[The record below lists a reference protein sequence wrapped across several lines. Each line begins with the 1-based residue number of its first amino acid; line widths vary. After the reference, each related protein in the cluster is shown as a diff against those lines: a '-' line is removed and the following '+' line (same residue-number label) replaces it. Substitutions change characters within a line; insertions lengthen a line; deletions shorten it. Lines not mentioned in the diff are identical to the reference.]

1 MRLRCIRA
9 LSSVLFLLLL
19 PRHTTSYELSVNHD
33 EVTDADR
40 RVLLEIARAVKRV
53 KRNPF
58 STDEGRSSS
67 DSDLRQKEEDG
78 GDEDSNDGEG
88 GASSKPE
95 TFQGSAGDYCD
106 KFEQHFSYFCVGEV
120 DQSDQNAYVIKKFC
134 PSYKTACKHKAVT
147 SSVSLT
153 SWPTDP
159 FAKQITV
166 TSRPIPSETRTR
178 TSHRRRYSDEDSD
191 SSEDEE
197 IYYAELRKRYPC
209 KPDCDRRIFAHCT
222 EECKCDYIYPIVQ
235 RFCNPP
241 PMPLFLNTC
250 RLWYHGCPKYERYH
264 YSSQFVY
271 SKAEKGKVLRKS
283 TISFD
288 TKKPVIS
295 AGTPQQNPINP
306 YNLPQ
311 PAPLRNRA
319 LALAPIRRQK
329 RSTSD
334 HEDDLVVPPPVP
346 NGFKSK
352 TSFSEDETTTRTA
365 AVEAD
370 RDVSLTAPQSRAI
383 LANYQSEL
391 KSQEKKKRRSRRKKL
406 RRRRRYRQ
414 RFDGFDKDFEVKS
427 TTARPPTP
435 RELWRALKQLNGLT
449 SGPGAVGL
457 KSSPATLKGGR
468 NEQQGGLDGLL
479 ASVTQAQREKEET
492 ARQWAA
498 VATDPRQL
506 TEDIVSA
513 ATSIGAPEKSDQ
525 QTNTIEESATQTEAD
540 FNKIKPRTIGS
551 AAATTAV
558 VDEEPAG
565 DGAPKKASSGRA
577 KAHQGNIPILP
588 SDASFAARGG
598 GDDTFRAFD
607 GLSDSRGLVH
617 TPRSRSPFT
626 KPGLWEPNPADP
638 HSRDPANKYWY
649 HPESVG
655 VDWLNG
661 QVQWGGHWAVPAAG
675 TGGTAGMSAV
685 HFPTIGSFLN
695 IPDDYD

>member
-1 MRLRCIRA
+1 MLYKSHFLYHIRILQFSMRFGCLWA
-9 LSSVLFLLLL
+9 LSFGVLFSVFL
-19 PRHTTSYELSVNHD
+19 TSSAYELSINHD
-33 EVTDADR
+33 EVTDSDR

-58 STDEGRSSS
+58 ETERS
-67 DSDLRQKEEDG
+67 SDLREKESDSGDSISGDDEREEGGNRGDKIEHFDG
-78 GDEDSNDGEG
+78 GKD
-88 GASSKPE
+88 
-95 TFQGSAGDYCD
+95 DYCD
-106 KFEQHFSYFCVGEV
+106 RFEQHFQYFCVGET
-120 DQSDQNAYVIKKFC
+120 DKTDKNAYVIKKFC

-159 FAKQITV
+159 FEKEITV
-166 TSRPIPSETRTR
+166 TSRPVSVGRARPTP
-178 TSHRRRYSDEDSD
+178 RRRYSDEDSD
-191 SSEDEE
+191 SAEDEE

-209 KPDCDRRIFAHCT
+209 KPDCDKRIFAHCT
-222 EECKCDYIYPIVQ
+222 EECKCDYIYPVVQ

-271 SKAEKGKVLRKS
+271 SKAEKGKVL
-283 TISFD
+283 
-288 TKKPVIS
+288 P
-295 AGTPQQNPINP
+295 GTPEQSAVNP
-306 YNLPQ
+306 YGLPQ
-311 PAPLRNRA
+311 PAPLRRNRA

-329 RSTSD
+329 RDTE
-334 HEDDLVVPPPVP
+334 EDSENNEDLVVPPPVP
-346 NGFKSK
+346 ESANVRVAKSSSPEEK
-352 TSFSEDETTTRTA
+352 EH
-365 AVEAD
+365 D
-370 RDVSLTAPQSRAI
+370 REEVSLTAPQSRAI
-383 LANYQSEL
+383 LQNYQESM
-391 KSQEKKKRRSRRKKL
+391 KSKEKKRRSRRKKL
-406 RRRRRYRQ
+406 RRRRRHRQ
-414 RFDGFDKDFEVKS
+414 RYNSDKDFEIRS

-435 RELWRALKQLNGLT
+435 RELWRVLKQLNGLT
-449 SGPGAVGL
+449 SGPGALGI
-457 KSSPATLKGGR
+457 KSSPATLKGG
-468 NEQQGGLDGLL
+468 NDPAAQGGLDGLL
-479 ASVTQAQREKEET
+479 ASVTQPQRERDET

-498 VATDPRQL
+498 VATDPKTL
-506 TEDIVSA
+506 TENIVHA
-513 ATSIGAPEKSDQ
+513 VATEKV
-525 QTNTIEESATQTEAD
+525 EEKTVNKEEEQEEPD
-540 FNKIKPRTIGS
+540 FNKIKPRTFS
-551 AAATTAV
+551 SSAATTAI
-558 VDEEPAG
+558 VDETPGEAVPQ
-565 DGAPKKASSGRA
+565 KKASSGRA

-588 SDASFAARGG
+588 SDAAFAARGG

-661 QVQWGGHWAVPAAG
+661 QLQWGGHWAVPAAG
-675 TGGTAGMSAV
+675 AGGTAGMSAV